1 MDFALSDEQKAIR
14 DTVRAFIR
22 KEVMPLESE
31 LLRRERAHQPGLTRD
46 ELSELQLRAKKF
58 GFWGLST
65 PEDYGGMNLPAVT
78 QSLIWTEIGRTILP
92 FRFGGEA
99 DNILYHANEE
109 QRREYLI
116 PTIEGDR
123 VSCFAITEP
132 GAGSD
137 AANIRL
143 SARRD
148 GEDWVLNGEKTFIT
162 NGNDADFAIVVGVS
176 DPERGVRG
184 GGTTAFLVDRA
195 MGWRSEF
202 IQTMGEG
209 GPASLVFDDVRVPG
223 RNVLGEVGQG
233 FELGMQW
240 IGRGRYIIPS
250 HALGIAERAL
260 QMAID
265 HANTRETFGRP
276 IGANQAIQWMIAD
289 SETELEAAR
298 WLVLRAAWTVDQTAG
313 DRPLDRGPSSVG
325 AAGGPMSVGAAGGR
339 SGNESRHASSMAKL
353 YGAGMV
359 NRVVDRVMQIHGGMG
374 YTRELPI
381 ERWYR
386 QVRLLRIYEGTDE
399 MQRLI
404 ISRDLLR
411 GYTAIGGHL
420 G

>member
-1 MDFALSDEQKAIR
+1 VDFSLSDEERAVR
-14 DTVRAFIR
+14 DTARQFITREVR
-22 KEVMPLESE
+22 PLEQE
-31 LLRRERAHQPGLTRD
+31 ALRRERAHQPGL
-46 ELSELQLRAKKF
+46 EHSELRELQQKAKKF

-65 PEDYGGMNLPAVT
+65 PEQYGGMDLPAVL
-78 QSLIWTEIGRTILP
+78 QSLIWTELGRT
-92 FRFGGEA
+92 FVQFTFGGEA
-99 DNILYHANEE
+99 DNILYHADDAQKEE
-109 QRREYLI
+109 FLL

-123 VSCFAITEP
+123 ISCFAITEP

-137 AANIRL
+137 AANIKL
-143 SARRD
+143 SARKD
-148 GEDWVLNGEKTFIT
+148 GDDWVLNGEKTFIT
-162 NGNDADFAIVVGVS
+162 NGNDADFTIVVAVT
-176 DPERGVRG
+176 DREKGVRG

-209 GPASLVFDDVRVPG
+209 GPASLIFDNVRVPS
-223 RNVLGEVGQG
+223 RNILGEIGQG
-233 FELGMQW
+233 FELGMKW
-240 IGRGRYIIPS
+240 IGKGRYLIPS
-250 HALGIAERAL
+250 NALGIAERAL
-260 QMAID
+260 GMALE
-265 HANTRETFGRP
+265 HANTRETFGKP

-298 WLVLRAAWTVDQTAG
+298 WLILRAAWTVD
-313 DRPLDRGPSSVG
+313 RGEDP
-325 AAGGPMSVGAAGGR
+325 
-339 SGNESRHASSMAKL
+339 RHSSSMAKL

-386 QVRLLRIYEGTDE
+386 QVRLMRIYEGTDE

-411 GYTAIGGHL
+411 GYTKIGGHL
-420 G
+420 A

>member
-1 MDFALSDEQKAIR
+1 VDFSLSDEERAVR
-14 DTVRAFIR
+14 DTARQFITR
-22 KEVMPLESE
+22 EVMPLEQE
-31 LLRRERAHQPGLTRD
+31 ALRRERAHQAGL
-46 ELSELQLRAKKF
+46 EQSELRELQQKAKKF

-65 PEDYGGMNLPAVT
+65 PEEYGGMDLPAVL
-78 QSLIWTEIGRTILP
+78 QSLVWTEVGRTFVQ

-99 DNILYHANEE
+99 DNILYHADDEQKEE
-109 QRREYLI
+109 FLV

-123 VSCFAITEP
+123 ISCFAITEP

-137 AANIRL
+137 AANIKL
-143 SARRD
+143 SARQD
-148 GEDWVLNGEKTFIT
+148 GADWVLNGEKTFIT
-162 NGNDADFAIVVGVS
+162 NGNDADFAIVVAVT
-176 DPERGVRG
+176 DRAKGVRG

-209 GPASLVFDDVRVPG
+209 GPASLIFEDVRVPA
-223 RNVLGEVGQG
+223 RNILGEIGQG
-233 FELGMQW
+233 FELGMKW
-240 IGRGRYIIPS
+240 IGKGRYLIPS
-250 HALGIAERAL
+250 AALGIAERAL
-260 QMAID
+260 GMALE
-265 HANTRETFGRP
+265 HAHSRETFGAP
-276 IGANQAIQWMIAD
+276 IGTNQAIQWMIAD

-298 WLVLRAAWTVDQTAG
+298 WLILRAAWTVDQG
-313 DRPLDRGPSSVG
+313 EDP
-325 AAGGPMSVGAAGGR
+325 
-339 SGNESRHASSMAKL
+339 RHSSSMAKL

-386 QVRLLRIYEGTDE
+386 QVRLMRIYEGTDE

-411 GYTAIGGHL
+411 GYTKIGGHL
-420 G
+420 A